1 MAFVNQ
7 RDANEWPGI
16 LKYIQDK
23 ISLME
28 EGFATL
34 KWRQIS

>member
-7 RDANEWPGI
+7 QDANEWPGI

-23 ISLME
+23 ME
-28 EGFATL
+28 EGFVTL
-34 KWRQIS
+34 KWS